1 MPNTR
6 QAVLMKTAHNYEIAR
21 DYSGKVNY
29 EAYKNC
35 RGFITENG
43 LDFPIVVSSARYR
56 YGHLDLLV
64 SPENGAGTRWVQR
77 TNVRLIN
84 DPAEVAF

>member
-6 QAVLMKTAHNYEIAR
+6 QAVHMKTAHTYEIAR

-43 LDFPIVVSSARYR
+43 LDFPVVVSSARYR

-64 SPENGAGTRWVQR
+64 SPENGTGTRWVQR
-77 TNVRLIN
+77 TNIRLEN
-84 DPAEVAF
+84 DPAEVVV

>member
-64 SPENGAGTRWVQR
+64 SPENGAGARWVQR

>member
-6 QAVLMKTAHNYEIAR
+6 QAVHMNTSQNYQVAR
-21 DYSGKVNY
+21 DNSGKVNY

-43 LDFPIVVSSARYR
+43 LDFPIVISSARYR

-64 SPENGAGTRWVQR
+64 TPENGTGTRWVQR
-77 TNVRLIN
+77 TNIRLEN
-84 DPAEVAF
+84 DPAEVVA

>member
-1 MPNTR
+1 MPNRR
-6 QAVLMKTAHNYEIAR
+6 QAGFMNTAQNYQVAR
-21 DYSGKVNY
+21 DDSGKVNY

-43 LDFPIVVSSARYR
+43 LDFPIVISSARYR

-64 SPENGAGTRWVQR
+64 TPENGTGTRWVQR
-77 TNVRLIN
+77 TNIRLEN
-84 DPAEVAF
+84 DPAEVVA

>member
-1 MPNTR
+1 
-6 QAVLMKTAHNYEIAR
+6 MKTVHNYPIAR
-21 DYSGKVNY
+21 DCSGKVDY

-43 LDFPIVVSSARYR
+43 LDFPVIVSSARYR

-64 SPENGAGTRWVQR
+64 SPENGTGNRWVQR
-77 TNVRLIN
+77 TNVHLTN
-84 DPAEVAF
+84 DPAEVVA

>member
-6 QAVLMKTAHNYEIAR
+6 QAVNMNTAQNYQVAR
-21 DYSGKVNY
+21 DNSGKVNY

-43 LDFPIVVSSARYR
+43 LDFPIVISSARYR
-56 YGHLDLLV
+56 YGHLELWV
-64 SPENGAGTRWVQR
+64 TPENGTGARWVQR
-77 TNVRLIN
+77 TNIRLEN
-84 DPAEVAF
+84 DPAEVVA